1 MWILGLK
8 GLSRQL
14 YFQLISVLE
23 FFFFYIPAIMFQNTT
38 WILCLC
44 LKCSIVRA
52 TVSNSFLGISLFFF
66 ITEMDPL
73 IIVDHEKWHYKW
85 ECQSSNPLCIPFSRW
100 LLLLGIPQNLTQQTI
115 FQSVCLNLIQIS
127 SCNLNT
133 LKLIPTLKK

>member
-23 FFFFYIPAIMFQNTT
+23 FFFFLHT
-38 WILCLC
+38 
-44 LKCSIVRA
+44 
-52 TVSNSFLGISLFFF
+52 
-66 ITEMDPL
+66 
-73 IIVDHEKWHYKW
+73 WHYVSKHHLNFMLVPEVQHCQSNCIKQFSWYLTILFHYRNGPIDNCWSRRMTLW
-85 ECQSSNPLCIPFSRW
+85 ECQSSNPLCIPLSRW

-127 SCNLNT
+127 WCNLNA